1 MTFVLTEYLVAEA
14 MFRLGKLNWSI
25 SLVLNKVYSQI
36 TGTFMTHDVP
46 VARWQ
51 FAPPCHSL
59 THHCGA
65 SAQLADQRSTAFES
79 EHGKVAGSSR
89 GNGYLPRRSPML

>member
-1 MTFVLTEYLVAEA
+1 MTFILTEYLVAEA

-46 VARWQ
+46 AARWQ
-51 FAPPCHSL
+51 LSPP
-59 THHCGA
+59 CGA